1 MSGLRQQLITK
12 FSLQPLQPRLS
23 NLNDSKLAR
32 KPSYICDP
40 NLAKDIVQELGPL
53 SAKYVLE
60 INPGPGVTTKALL
73 DGGVQRVDA
82 VEPFPRHYPRLAV
95 CPLFVP
101 LILSSIWDCRI

>member
-1 MSGLRQQLITK
+1 MAGLRQQLITK

-40 NLAKDIVQELGPL
+40 DLAKDIVQELGPL
-53 SAKYVLE
+53 STQYVLE

-73 DGGVQRVDA
+73 DGGVKRVDA
-82 VEPFPRHYPRLAV
+82 VEPFPRHHPRLAV
-95 CPLFVP
+95 CPLFRSFY
-101 LILSSIWDCRI
+101 LIELWSCNN